1 VNHTPSL
8 VILFVHPREP
18 GGEPHVSVD
27 WGEVYRSSYREL
39 VCFLHRK
46 VWDRERAED
55 LAQEAFARALGRQ
68 PENPRAWLYRVALNL
83 ARDESRLVVRRK
95 RHLALLRREA
105 AVAESAAPPSER
117 VEERERA
124 ESLRRAM
131 ERLGERDRD
140 VLLLWNAGLS
150 YAEIAEQTG
159 LARGAVST
167 TLSRALER
175 LTAAHEALEEEH
187 ATRG

>member
-1 VNHTPSL
+1 
-8 VILFVHPREP
+8 
-18 GGEPHVSVD
+18 VSVD
-27 WGEVYRSSYREL
+27 WGEVYRCSYREL

-55 LAQEAFARALGRQ
+55 LAQEAFARALGRE

-105 AVAESAAPPSER
+105 AVAGSTAPPPSEG

-175 LTAAHEALEEEH
+175 LTRAHEALEGEH